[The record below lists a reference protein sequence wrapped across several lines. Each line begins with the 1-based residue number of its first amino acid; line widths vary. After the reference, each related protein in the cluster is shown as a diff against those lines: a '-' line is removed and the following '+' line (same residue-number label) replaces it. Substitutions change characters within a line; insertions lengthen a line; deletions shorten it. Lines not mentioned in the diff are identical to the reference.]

1 MTISDQFVEF
11 HEALAARLATSRR
24 SRAAA
29 ADVAGQPALALRLVG
44 DGGPLAAYT
53 YRAAGG
59 AIRVEPGDAGAGV
72 VAEVDEAAFDD
83 LTSERATIFGL
94 LFPGRIN
101 VARGRFDDVVAWEA
115 ALTSV
120 WFDRPIYGDDLDALQ
135 GLDLGRTFEL
145 GDPDEEIAAFLHAA
159 GFAVIR
165 GVFGADEIAAFD
177 AEERRLRR
185 LATPDDKR
193 SWWARNAAGD
203 DVCCRLTYTS
213 LRSSLFGELH
223 EEPRL
228 RRIAGL
234 HGAPLRSAFDRLDGH
249 SVVIKNAGVVSGLS
263 DLPWHR
269 DCGMGGHPVL
279 CPSLQIGIQLDVASA
294 ANGQLVFLAGSH
306 HHTNRI
312 GSVAEHPEWPTIA
325 VDARPGDVTVHYS
338 HVLHAAPPPT
348 ASDAHRRTLYVS
360 FNNPRVFD
368 VVPPGQGYNDVVFS
382 HGDGRVKAPAEIS

>member
-1 MTISDQFVEF
+1 MTISEQFVAF
-11 HEALAARLATSRR
+11 HEGLVARLAAGGR

-44 DGGPLAAYT
+44 DGGPLAYT
-53 YRAAGG
+53 YRAAGD
-59 AIRVEPGDAGAGV
+59 AVSIEPGDGGAGV
-72 VAEVDEAAFDD
+72 IAEVDAAAFDD
-83 LTSERATIFGL
+83 LTAERATIFGL

-120 WFDRPIYGDDLDALQ
+120 WFDRPIYGDDLDAVRA
-135 GLDLGRTFEL
+135 LDLGATFGL
-145 GDPDEEIAAFLHAA
+145 DDPDEAIASFLHTA

-165 GVFGADEIAAFD
+165 GVFDAGEIAAFG
-177 AEERRLRR
+177 AEEQRLRA

-193 SWWARNAAGD
+193 SWWARNAAGE

-213 LRSSLFGELH
+213 LRSELLGGLH
-223 EEPRL
+223 DDPRL
-228 RRIAGL
+228 RRIAAL
-234 HGAPLRSAFDRLDGH
+234 HGAPLRPSFDRLDGH
-249 SVVIKNAGVVSGLS
+249 SVVIKNAEVVSGLS

-279 CPSLQIGIQLDVASA
+279 CPSLLIGIQLDVASA
-294 ANGQLVFLAGSH
+294 ANGQLIFLAGSH

-312 GSVAEHPEWPTIA
+312 GSVAEHPEWPTVA

-348 ASDAHRRTLYVS
+348 ARDAHRRTLYVS
-360 FNNPRVFD
+360 FNNPTVFD